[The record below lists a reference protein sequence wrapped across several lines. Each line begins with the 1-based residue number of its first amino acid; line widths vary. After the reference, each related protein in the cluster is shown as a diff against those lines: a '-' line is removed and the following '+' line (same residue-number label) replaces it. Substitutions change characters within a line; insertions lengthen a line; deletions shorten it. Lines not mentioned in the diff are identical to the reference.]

1 MKEIT
6 LKNLSDTE
14 RFGKILS
21 DIIGPGSLICLNG
34 DLGAGKTTLT
44 QIIGKNLNVKEY
56 VNSPS
61 YSLMNTYNGT
71 YQIHH
76 YDLYKL
82 GGVDDAL
89 DIGVED
95 YIYSDDYVVIIE
107 WANKIQEI
115 LPKKRIEITIRI
127 ANNKRILKIT
137 GDGKFYAQLIK
148 ELSKNDSF
156 RN

>member
-6 LKNLSDTE
+6 LKSLSDTE
-14 RFGKILS
+14 KFGEILS
-21 DIIGPGSLICLNG
+21 DIIGPGTLICLNG

-56 VNSPS
+56 INSPS
-61 YSLMNTYNGT
+61 YSLMNTYNGV
-71 YQIHH
+71 YKIHH

-82 GGVDDAL
+82 EGIDDAL
-89 DIGVED
+89 DIGIED
-95 YIYSDDYVVIIE
+95 YIYSDDDIIIIE

-115 LPKKRIEITIRI
+115 LPKNRIEINIKIINNSRI
-127 ANNKRILKIT
+127 VKVKGN
-137 GDGKFYAQLIK
+137 GKFYSHLIK
-148 ELSKNDSF
+148 ELNKNDSF